1 MRHHVN
7 RLGLLAAVTALAGA
21 CADTNTSP
29 TAPVV
34 GRSEV
39 ANSAVKF
46 WEAGATAA
54 WNQTARELIAARPA
68 TSTGPTVQLRIL
80 TYLTLAQ
87 YNAVVMAEDTKDHGS
102 QASPAAAVG
111 GASVVVLKSFFPD
124 PADQTLIDARLAEQ
138 LAATPWPGEKQND
151 AASGEAA
158 GRAVGAAVVAYAA
171 SDNFNQLPLPPMPVG
186 EAYWYSNTSPPTAS
200 FRALWGT
207 RPFFLT
213 SADQFRPADP
223 PAFGSPAFLTDLAEI
238 RTLSDTRTAEQLAI
252 AQKWA
257 PRAALYMNEVAAGM
271 IVSHRVSEREAAH
284 ILALANMAA
293 FDAHIG
299 CWDAKF
305 AYWFVRPYQADLAIT
320 TPIGKPNHPSYISGH
335 SCNTA
340 SYAAVLA
347 HAFPTETALLE
358 GYVIE
363 AGLSRMY
370 GGIHYRFDITAGQ
383 QLGREVAAWAIAHDV
398 VGHEPFPLD

>member
-1 MRHHVN
+1 MRHHIN
-7 RLGLLAAVTALAGA
+7 RLSLLAAVAALASA
-21 CADTNTSP
+21 CADTNAGP
-29 TAPVV
+29 TAPAI

-39 ANSAVKF
+39 AYSAVKF
-46 WEAGATAA
+46 WEAGATVA

-80 TYLTLAQ
+80 AYLTLAQ
-87 YNAVVMAEDTKDHGS
+87 YNAVVMAEDTKDHGRH
-102 QASPAAAVG
+102 ASPAAAVG

-124 PADQTLIDARLAEQ
+124 PVDQELIDDKLAEQ
-138 LAATPWPGEKQND
+138 LAATPWPGEKQKD

-171 SDNFNQLPLPPMPVG
+171 ADNFNVLPLPPMPVG
-186 EAYWYSNTSPPTAS
+186 PSYWYSNTSPPTPS

-223 PAFGSPAFLTDLAEI
+223 PAFGSPAFLADLAEI
-238 RTLSDTRTAEQLAI
+238 RTLSDTRTPEQLAI
-252 AQKWA
+252 AQLWA
-257 PRAALYMNEVAAGM
+257 PRAAMYMNEVGAGM
-271 IVSHRVSEREAAH
+271 IVTHKLKEREAAH
-284 ILALANMAA
+284 VLALANMAA

-358 GYVIE
+358 GYVTE

-383 QLGREVAAWAIAHDV
+383 QLGRDVAAWAIAHDV